1 MKILITGATG
11 YIGSG
16 LAKELASRGYTIHA
30 LIRSPEK
37 AGLIRHENVHI
48 FQGTILQPDKIDKA
62 IAGCR
67 QVYHLAAYAK
77 PWAKDARTFFN
88 INTQGTDNIL
98 QSAYDHH
105 VEKVV
110 FTSTAGTF
118 SPSLEKPVDENT
130 LRLIDFF
137 NDYETSK
144 FIAEDRC
151 QKYVRK
157 GLNVVI
163 VNPPRLYGPGLLSKS
178 NAVTLMI
185 KRYLEGRWRIIPDS
199 GEKVGNYVFIDDV
212 IKGHILAMKKGRSG
226 EKYLLG
232 GENISYSGFFDTL
245 AKVSGKKHKM
255 INLPSPV
262 MMAAAGL
269 FLFWTRISGRPP
281 LITPEWVKKY
291 LYNWALSSQK
301 AVEELG
307 YQITPLES
315 GMQKTVE
322 WIRKQSE

>member
-16 LAKELASRGYTIHA
+16 LAKKLASSGHTVHA

-37 AGLIRHENVHI
+37 AGLIRHENIHI
-48 FQGTILQPDKIDKA
+48 FEGTILQPDKIEKA
-62 IAGCR
+62 ITGCQ

-77 PWAKDARTFFN
+77 PWARDSSTFFR
-88 INTQGTDNIL
+88 INTLGTDHIL
-98 QSAYDHH
+98 KAAFEHKIS
-105 VEKVV
+105 KVV

-118 SPSLEKPVDENT
+118 NPSFNKPVNEDT

-144 FIAEDRC
+144 FIAEERC
-151 QKYVRK
+151 QKYIRK

-185 KRYLEGRWRIIPDS
+185 KRYSEGRWRIIPDN
-199 GEKVGNYVFIDDV
+199 GDKVGNYVFIDDV
-212 IKGHILAMKKGRSG
+212 IKGHILAMDKGRSG

-245 AKVSGKKHKM
+245 AKVCGKKYKM
-255 INLPSPV
+255 INLPYSV
-262 MMAAAGL
+262 MMVASGL

-301 AVEELG
+301 AIDELG
-307 YQITPLES
+307 YQITPLET
-315 GMQKTVE
+315 GMQKTID